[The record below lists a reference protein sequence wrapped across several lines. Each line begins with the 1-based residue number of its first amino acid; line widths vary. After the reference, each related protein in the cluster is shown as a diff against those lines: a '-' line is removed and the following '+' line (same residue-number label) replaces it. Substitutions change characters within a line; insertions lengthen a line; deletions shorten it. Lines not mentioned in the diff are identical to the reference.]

1 MSVACAAEV
10 SGLFLWEGDTSN
22 KLFEWT
28 GRHQRSASTIQSL
41 PATQGQRW
49 QGWQV
54 LLRCLY
60 VMYHLSNIVCLKDF
74 P

>member
-10 SGLFLWEGDTSN
+10 SGLILWEGDTSN

-28 GRHQRSASTIQSL
+28 DRHQRSASTIQSL
-41 PATQGQRW
+41 PATQGQ
-49 QGWQV
+49 
-54 LLRCLY
+54 
-60 VMYHLSNIVCLKDF
+60 

>member
-49 QGWQV
+49 QG
-54 LLRCLY
+54 
-60 VMYHLSNIVCLKDF
+60 
-74 P
+74 